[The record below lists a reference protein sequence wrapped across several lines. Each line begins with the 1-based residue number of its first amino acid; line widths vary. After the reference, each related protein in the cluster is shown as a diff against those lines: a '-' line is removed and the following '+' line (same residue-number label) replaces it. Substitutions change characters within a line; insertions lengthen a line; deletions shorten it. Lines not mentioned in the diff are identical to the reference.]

1 MTVDALKS
9 ILEKTANIF
18 VIAETSQDEAKIKS
32 ALQNCGFNTPTIIR
46 SVEDFSK
53 INNEGKIKID
63 WLILVSLGETTIRS
77 TDLLINKPNQT
88 TGNPYFVSF
97 FGAEKSLDHITSL
110 AESGLGSWHRV
121 SESNNELENEISSL
135 LSKIRLWNS
144 SMGKLTSAYL
154 RDDLLKSA
162 DCQTLLNF
170 DHTIIDRFP
179 NDPRLLMNLAESNFL
194 CKNTAAAITVLVQAK
209 NMDPRLS
216 SEIAALYAKIKEAK
230 VAELPSSNIAVQ
242 TNQRFVVIESDPSV
256 VKQIL
261 KILEGFGIQNPTV
274 LDNGEKAWNW
284 LENNPEPELIITE
297 WKLPGLLA
305 SPLIQRIRQLGFN
318 KVPIMVCSSKVT
330 KEEMPLF
337 KEFSISHLI
346 KKPTSE
352 RELGIALKWVL
363 QQHAHP
369 TNQTSLEKEL
379 ALAIKRKDWT
389 TAKNLKAAYMANQKV
404 LDSRKKIL
412 EAEFLYHE
420 QKYSSAV
427 NTAKA
432 AAKMSEIDS
441 LDFVDLMAR
450 CQLQL
455 GDNVAASKFLE
466 VAVNLSPQN
475 VSRLCDLAHVNTL
488 IGMPQNSEKILQLAL
503 HIDRGRS
510 DVIESVSKWSLAID
524 NHDKVEKI
532 MEHVQDKLK
541 IIAHFNNR
549 AVQLTQQH
557 QNEQALKIYRLILK
571 VVPQD
576 KPEMKARIEYNLALG
591 LVKIGKF
598 AQALQILN
606 QGNYK
611 QFSNV
616 YLKADSLRTRTQ
628 EALKEIQKMQIDDVS
643 PAGSNQNLHLE
654 TGTPTI
660 TIMSELQILE
670 ALLHSDDTPQ
680 IEDDKKPK
688 KKSVA

>member
-1 MTVDALKS
+1 MTTDSLKS
-9 ILEKTANIF
+9 ILNKTANIC
-18 VIAETSQDEAKIKS
+18 VVAETLQEEEKIKS
-32 ALQNCGFNTPTIIR
+32 ALQICGFNAPKIVR
-46 SVEDFSK
+46 SIDTLDEINNGEK
-53 INNEGKIKID
+53 INID
-63 WLILVSLGETTIRS
+63 WLILIRLSETT
-77 TDLLINKPNQT
+77 TKPNDFLIKKST
-88 TGNPYFVSF
+88 RTAGNQYLVSF
-97 FGAEKSLDHITSL
+97 FYAAKSSDDTDAI

-121 SESNNELENEISSL
+121 SEPSNRLENEISSL
-135 LSKIRLWNS
+135 LDKIRLCNS
-144 SMGKLTSAYL
+144 SMGKLTNGYL

-162 DCQTLLNF
+162 NHNKLLNF
-170 DHTIIDRFP
+170 DQTMIDHFP
-179 NDPRLLMNLAESNFL
+179 NDPRLLLNLAESNFL
-194 CKNTAAAITVLVQAK
+194 SKNIDAAITLLVQAK
-209 NMDPRLS
+209 NMDSRLS
-216 SEIAALYAKIKEAK
+216 TEIATLYAKIKETKAT
-230 VAELPSSNIAVQ
+230 EQTSTNTTTQ
-242 TNQRFVVIESDPSV
+242 TNQKFVIIESDQSV
-256 VKQIL
+256 VTQIKKL
-261 KILEGFGIQNPTV
+261 LEGFGIKNPTV

-305 SPLIQRIRQLGFN
+305 SPLIQRIRQLGFYN
-318 KVPIMVCSSKVT
+318 VPIMVCSSKVT
-330 KEEMPLF
+330 QEEMPLF

-352 RELGIALKWVL
+352 RELAIAVKWVM

-369 TNQTSLEKEL
+369 TNQTSLEKEI

-389 TAKNLKAAYMANQKV
+389 KAKNLKAAYLANQKV
-404 LDSRKKIL
+404 LDSRKKLL

-427 NTAKA
+427 DTAKV
-432 AAKMSEIDS
+432 AAKLSEIDS

-455 GDNVAASKFLE
+455 GDHVAASRFLE

-488 IGMPQNSEKILQLAL
+488 IGTPQNSEKILQLAL

-524 NHDKVEKI
+524 NHEKVEKI

-557 QNEQALKIYRLILK
+557 QNEQALKIYKLILK

-598 AQALQILN
+598 AQALQILSQCN
-606 QGNYK
+606 CK
-611 QFSNV
+611 QFPNV
-616 YLKADSLRTRTQ
+616 YMKAESLRTRTQ
-628 EALKEIQKMQIDDVS
+628 DALREIQKMQLNDAHTAVH
-643 PAGSNQNLHLE
+643 NQNLRQESGAESL
-654 TGTPTI
+654 

-670 ALLHSDDTPQ
+670 ALLHSDETPEIQ
-680 IEDDKKPK
+680 TDKIPN

>member
-1 MTVDALKS
+1 MTVDPLKS
-9 ILEKTANIF
+9 ILDKTANIL
-18 VIAETSQDEAKIKS
+18 VIAETSHDEEKIKC
-32 ALQNCGFNTPTIIR
+32 ALQTCGFNAPKIMR
-46 SVEDFSK
+46 SVGDLAK
-53 INNEGKIKID
+53 INNEEKINID
-63 WLILVSLGETTIRS
+63 WLILISLSESTTKP
-77 TDLLINKPNQT
+77 TDLLATAPTQAP
-88 TGNPYFVSF
+88 GNRYFASF
-97 FGAEKSLDHITSL
+97 FGSEKYVDTFTSL
-110 AESGLGSWHRV
+110 RDSGIGSWHRV
-121 SESNNELENEISSL
+121 SEPDHRLENEISSL
-135 LSKIRLWNS
+135 LDKIRLWNT
-144 SMGKLTSAYL
+144 SMGKLTAAYF
-154 RDDLLKSA
+154 REDLSRSA
-162 DCQTLLNF
+162 DYNKLLNF
-170 DHTIIDRFP
+170 DQTIIDRFP

-194 CKNTAAAITVLVQAK
+194 SKNNDAAITLLVQAK

-216 SEIAALYAKIKEAK
+216 SEIAALYTKIKEAK
-230 VAELPSSNIAVQ
+230 ATEQASNNIILQA
-242 TNQRFVVIESDPSV
+242 NQKFVIIESDQSV

-261 KILEGFGIQNPTV
+261 KTLEGFGIHNPTV
-274 LDNGEKAWNW
+274 IDNGEKAWHW

-330 KEEMPLF
+330 QEEMPLF

-352 RELGIALKWVL
+352 RELGIAIKWVL
-363 QQHAHP
+363 QQHVHP

-389 TAKNLKAAYMANQKV
+389 KAKNLKAAYMANQKV
-404 LDSRKKIL
+404 LESRKKL
-412 EAEFLYHE
+412 LQAEFLYHE
-420 QKYSSAV
+420 KKYSSAV
-427 NTAKA
+427 DAAKV

-450 CQLQL
+450 CQLKL
-455 GDNVAASKFLE
+455 GDNVAASKFME
-466 VAVNLSPQN
+466 AAVNLSPQN
-475 VSRLCDLAHVNTL
+475 ISRLCDLAQLNTL
-488 IGMPQNSEKILQLAL
+488 IGMPQNSEKILQSAL

-571 VVPQD
+571 VVPQEN
-576 KPEMKARIEYNLALG
+576 PEMKARIEYNLALG

-598 AQALQILN
+598 AQALQVLN
-606 QGNYK
+606 QGNCR
-611 QFSNV
+611 QFPTV
-616 YLKADSLRTRTQ
+616 YLKAESLKTRTQ
-628 EALKEIQKMQIDDVS
+628 EALNEVQIMQMNDGI
-643 PAGSNQNLHLE
+643 PTGSHQNIHLQ
-654 TGTPTI
+654 TGTRSI

-670 ALLHSDDTPQ
+670 ALLHSDDAPQ
-680 IEDDKKPK
+680 IDDDKSPK